1 MKRSFTIN
9 SRWSFLHLFGYKELA
24 DFAMQRENILGIS
37 TGIEK
42 IKETTKEILSDV
54 KPEYTLS
61 EIIECLKGASLKE
74 EYEYDEGDSIALII
88 NGEEDGYK
96 HIYLSEEEPY
106 GKSKYDYDYQIDINR
121 SQHIDYNV
129 EEVINAN
136 LDIDNEFVRDIVYGV
151 ITYENE
157 IIEIANKYMK
167 NWDISRIDKTG
178 AAILKMA
185 IYELKYT
192 DTPHI
197 VVINE
202 AVELAKKYSD
212 DSVRKII
219 NAVLDKM
226 IKE

>member
-1 MKRSFTIN
+1 MASRS
-9 SRWSFLHLFGYKELA
+9 EL
-24 DFAMQRENILGIS
+24 R
-37 TGIEK
+37 EK
-42 IKETTKEILSDV
+42 IMIIL
-54 KPEYTLS
+54 
-61 EIIECLKGASLKE
+61 
-74 EYEYDEGDSIALII
+74 
-88 NGEEDGYK
+88 
-96 HIYLSEEEPY
+96 
-106 GKSKYDYDYQIDINR
+106 YQIDINR
-121 SQHIDYNV
+121 SQHINYNV
-129 EEVINAN
+129 EEIISSN
-136 LDIDNEFVRDIVYGV
+136 LEIDNEFVRDIVYGV
-151 ITYENE
+151 ITYEDE
-157 IIEIANKYMK
+157 IINIANKYMK